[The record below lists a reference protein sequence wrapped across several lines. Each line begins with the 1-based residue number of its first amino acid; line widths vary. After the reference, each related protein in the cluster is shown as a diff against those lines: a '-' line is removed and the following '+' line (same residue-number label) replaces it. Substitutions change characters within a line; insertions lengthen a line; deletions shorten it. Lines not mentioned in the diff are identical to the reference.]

1 MIQPLKA
8 TKTKKTPAIIAAANI
23 KPIIA
28 INNTNNMK
36 RSSIMKST
44 TAIEYRLIVTEHK
57 TNYMVKAL
65 TNHYASMVI
74 ASPWNHV
81 LRLQTKQ
88 LNATIG
94 NGNELYLHILSIE
107 KGVFCA

>member
-8 TKTKKTPAIIAAANI
+8 TKTKKTPAIIAAAAIN
-23 KPIIA
+23 PIIA

-57 TNYMVKAL
+57 TNYMVNPI
-65 TNHYASMVI
+65 TNHYASMVK
-74 ASPWNHV
+74 ASP
-81 LRLQTKQ
+81 
-88 LNATIG
+88 
-94 NGNELYLHILSIE
+94 
-107 KGVFCA
+107 